1 MKKFVILAGLLLAGC
16 GGGAAVIV
24 QNIFDQVNA
33 FTRGLCELSFTF
45 TTIDQMIK
53 AIGGPPIAE
62 TIGGILC
69 TQARALSAQQP
80 PRAALSS
87 EGPAAILGTVIIN
100 GRPVTIAVQR

>member
-69 TQARALSAQQP
+69 TQARA
-80 PRAALSS
+80 ALSS